1 MRVSR
6 SLDTTSSIA
15 ASSRYHP
22 ATHQTGGPTTHQYP
36 PGRPAAQLTTPPMH
50 RSVPSQA
57 QPHAAAS
64 VADTVAVTRQ
74 RNPHAIATATSGA
87 IRGLSTSPTGLTR

>member
-1 MRVSR
+1 MRVNRSR
-6 SLDTTSSIA
+6 ATTSSIA

-22 ATHQTGGPTTHQYP
+22 ATHQAGGPATHQYP
-36 PGRPAAQLTTPPMH
+36 PGRPAAQVTTALMH

-57 QPHAAAS
+57 QPQAAAS
-64 VADTVAVTRQ
+64 TADTGAVTRQ

-87 IRGLSTSPTGLTR
+87 IRGLRTSPTGLTR